1 MQSSGQSWLRGWA
14 SGASQNLLLR
24 LLRLV
29 GVVES
34 LNPPRL
40 AQRPPNQAAMSN
52 RKESLKRVEE
62 CLSKYVKTGKGKQ
75 LKLAAKALTC
85 LKLTKSAKALT
96 RQ

>member
-1 MQSSGQSWLRGWA
+1 
-14 SGASQNLLLR
+14 
-24 LLRLV
+24 
-29 GVVES
+29 
-34 LNPPRL
+34 
-40 AQRPPNQAAMSN
+40 MSN

-85 LKLTKSAKALT
+85 LKLTKSAKAQT